1 MKRKIAL
8 LLAALMLATT
18 ITACGNKTGNEKAN
32 ANAGKAE
39 SGEAKKKIALVT
51 DPAGT
56 QVFVLNMIAGLKDA
70 AEELGFEPIVVEC
83 ADAAAFEENTRALVE
98 EKVDLIIG
106 GGWPSGE
113 AINKIATEFPD
124 GAKYALIDS
133 EVEAE
138 NVKCISFREQEGA
151 YLIGIIAAMVTEP
164 DEQFFG
170 GVHVNQGVGSWKW
183 RYGFME
189 GAKSIKP
196 DSKFVFNYTGSFN
209 EPAKAKEFAIQQYEQ
224 GARFIN
230 AAAAGGDKGVFEA
243 ALEKGFYTSGQD
255 IDLTNPDNKYIVSSQ
270 IKDSYAT
277 VQYLVKQFM
286 EQGDNWKSDNEE
298 WGLEEGTIGAVYVT
312 HESKNPR
319 SDRLTDEDIAKLKEA
334 AEKIKSGEL
343 DLKTLPKEED
353 YK

>member
-1 MKRKIAL
+1 
-8 LLAALMLATT
+8 
-18 ITACGNKTGNEKAN
+18 
-32 ANAGKAE
+32 
-39 SGEAKKKIALVT
+39 
-51 DPAGT
+51 
-56 QVFVLNMIAGLKDA
+56 
-70 AEELGFEPIVVEC
+70 
-83 ADAAAFEENTRALVE
+83 
-98 EKVDLIIG
+98 
-106 GGWPSGE
+106 
-113 AINKIATEFPD
+113 
-124 GAKYALIDS
+124 
-133 EVEAE
+133 
-138 NVKCISFREQEGA
+138 
-151 YLIGIIAAMVTEP
+151 
-164 DEQFFG
+164 
-170 GVHVNQGVGSWKW
+170 
-183 RYGFME
+183 ME

>member
-8 LLAALMLATT
+8 LLAVLMLATT
-18 ITACGNKTGNEKAN
+18 ITACGSKTGNEKAN

-113 AINKIATEFPD
+113 AINKIASEFPD

-151 YLIGIIAAMVTEP
+151 YLIGMIAAMVTEP

>member
-8 LLAALMLATT
+8 LLAVLMLATT

-70 AEELGFEPIVVEC
+70 AKELGFEPIVVEC

-151 YLIGIIAAMVTEP
+151 YLIGMIAAMVTEP
-164 DEQFFG
+164 DEQLFG